1 MGDMVKLRVPECFP
15 FVKKETR
22 CPYFFW
28 ISRHNQSCTL
38 STQIKSVQPATPYM
52 INTTAPIVKPS
63 ATFTAGRYP
72 APHGIRICVS
82 SPGTREEVEKGLG
95 IIRVT
100 LDEKPEIWQSVI

>member
-1 MGDMVKLRVPECFP
+1 LNQNRTLPTNEK
-15 FVKKETR
+15 FVYITR
-22 CPYFFW
+22 
-28 ISRHNQSCTL
+28 I
-38 STQIKSVQPATPYM
+38 QI
-52 INTTAPIVKPS
+52 INTTGPAVKPS